1 MLISFD
7 SSQGWI
13 DRALGQIIFQMEDP
27 DRLAHFVEI
36 PGRLF
41 GRGESSLAL
50 LAIGIESVFDDPRSA
65 AVFFSGT
72 HRVSFDGEKG
82 TLICLA
88 QTGGAQGAL
97 SLQNAVHQRRKAG
110 QDEKRREKNHHVF
123 AIANKIVIAIPTMK
137 KTRPKITLKSAD
149 HHGLPLEPGVL
160 ADPAHPFRRKI
171 STAGGTLALPVRV
184 MNAAPSTGEY
194 EASVVRPNPD
204 DKSDL
209 NRSRHSQSDRQSA

>member
-1 MLISFD
+1 MEGPTLLRFRAV
-7 SSQGWI
+7 SSVVERVPSPFWPLASKAYLTIQG
-13 DRALGQIIFQMEDP
+13 A
-27 DRLAHFVEI
+27 
-36 PGRLF
+36 
-41 GRGESSLAL
+41 
-50 LAIGIESVFDDPRSA
+50 PRF
-65 AVFFSGT
+65 FFSGT

-194 EASVVRPNPD
+194 EASVVRPNPG
-204 DKSDL
+204 DKSDF